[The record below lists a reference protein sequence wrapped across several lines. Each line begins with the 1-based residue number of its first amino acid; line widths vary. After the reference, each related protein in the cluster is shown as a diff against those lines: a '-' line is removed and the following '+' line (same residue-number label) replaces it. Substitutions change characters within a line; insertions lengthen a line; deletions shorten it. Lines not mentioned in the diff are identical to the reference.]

1 MPLRLIFGVNLPAV
15 ELFENL
21 SAAQIAIAMAAA
33 FTAAFARGLAGF
45 GLALLLVPV
54 LALALTPLEAVMI
67 GNFLM
72 LFIGLLEIRSLIR
85 DAERS
90 AWVIGA
96 LVLLT
101 AAPGLLLLMITP
113 PDLAR
118 LLIALVALG
127 AFGLFML
134 PERPADQPGP
144 IQTGATGV
152 AAGLLTGFAGMPGPP
167 VVPYYVGRAIP
178 RTVAK
183 PSMLLIFTIASS
195 AAIVSGFA
203 LGQITPRLF
212 ALSLALMPA
221 IISGNWAGTKAF
233 GKISDAAWRIFVGTV
248 LSGAAATAFWRVL
261 S

>member
-1 MPLRLIFGVNLPAV
+1 M
-15 ELFENL
+15 ELFDSL
-21 SAAQIAIAMAAA
+21 SAAQIAIVMAAA
-33 FTAAFARGLAGF
+33 FAAAFVRGLAGF

-54 LALALTPLEAVMI
+54 LALAMMPVEAVMI
-67 GNFLM
+67 ANFLM
-72 LFIGLLEIRSLIR
+72 LFIGLLEIRTLIR

-90 AWVIGA
+90 AWVIGG
-96 LVLLT
+96 LVVLT
-101 AAPGLLLLMITP
+101 TAPGLLLLMITP

-144 IQTGATGV
+144 VQTGATGV

-183 PSMLLIFTIASS
+183 PSMLLIFSIASA

-203 LGQITPRLF
+203 LGQITTRLF
-212 ALSLALMPA
+212 VLSLVLMPA
-221 IISGNWAGTKAF
+221 IILGNWVGAKAF
-233 GKISDAAWRIFVGTV
+233 GKVSDAAWRIFAGAV
-248 LSGAAATAFWRVL
+248 LTLAAATALLRVL